1 MDYRTSLQHLLHK
14 LLPSLGHADAPASA
28 NAFADTCLDDA
39 RPASPTALRRVASSR
54 QPTGAWSETAI
65 DLVLGTEIMEF
76 PDDTAADLMHE
87 YFDDATRKRAA

>member
-14 LLPSLGHADAPASA
+14 LLPSLGHADAPVSA
-28 NAFADTCLDDA
+28 HAFADTCMDEA
-39 RPASPTALRRVASSR
+39 RAASPAGLRRVASGKRPSE
-54 QPTGAWSETAI
+54 AWSETSL

-87 YFDDATRKRAA
+87 YFDDATHKRAA